1 MALIGQFSVNH
12 GTFLRFRFFCIQ
24 ISHTFCEQYMYV
36 LVDQKN
42 RLNETEK
49 ELSQ

>member
-12 GTFLRFRFFCIQ
+12 GTFLRFFCIK

-49 ELSQ
+49 EPSQ